1 VKIAIATS
9 GKTLEAPFAPHF
21 GRAENFIIFDTITKA
36 WDVYPNPAL
45 NSKRNLGFQAARFI
59 ANHDV
64 QVAIS
69 GDFGPNAVQ
78 VLSRAGIRMF
88 SAAYAI
94 CKILADYEEGQLRE
108 VIPSSEP
115 GFQPQEILPDPV
127 WEGY

>member
-1 VKIAIATS
+1 MKIAIATS
-9 GKTLEAPFAPHF
+9 GKTLDAPFAPHF
-21 GRAENFIIFDTITKA
+21 GRAENFIIFDTIIKE

-69 GDFGPNAVQ
+69 GDFGPNAIR
-78 VLSRAGIRMF
+78 VLAGAGIRMF
-88 SAAYAI
+88 SAAYTI
-94 CKILADYEEGQLRE
+94 RKILADYEEGQLRE
-108 VIPSSEP
+108 VVPVARTE
-115 GFQPQEILPDPV
+115 FQPREILSDPV